1 MKKQTIE
8 VPTHFIN
15 IMPHLQKHLGKLP
28 EPPLHP
34 ATHQSVQA
42 ADLKPIFPMAL
53 IEQEMSLQEKI
64 EIPQPVREIYQMY
77 RPTPLLRA
85 RRLEQLLGTPAHIY
99 YKYEG
104 ATLTGSHKLNTAV
117 AQAYYNQ
124 QEGIQKLVTET
135 GAGQWGTALSLACQ
149 LFDLKCQVFM
159 VNVSFTQ
166 KPYRK
171 HLMHIY
177 GAEVLASPSSVT
189 EFGRRTR
196 QERSNHP
203 GSLGIAISEALEIAA
218 QDPTANYALGS
229 VLNHVILHQTV
240 IGQEVQ
246 QQMEVL
252 GEYPDTIIGCVG
264 GGSNFA
270 GFAIPFLIDK
280 LNGKK
285 PQLRAIGVEAS
296 ACPKMTK
303 GEYRYDSGD
312 TAGMTPLLKMQTLG
326 HDFVP
331 PGVHA
336 GGLRY
341 HGNSPLLS
349 FLNEEKITE
358 ARAYEQS
365 EIFEAAVAF
374 ARTEGVVI
382 APESAHALKA
392 AIDEALLAKEKG
404 EEKVILFNCSGHG
417 LLDLQGYADYLADEL
432 SED

>member
-1 MKKQTIE
+1 MKKPTIE

-15 IMPHLQKHLGKLP
+15 IMPYLQKYLGKLP

-34 ATHQSVQA
+34 ATHQPVQA
-42 ADLKPIFPMAL
+42 ADLTPIFPQAL
-53 IEQEMSLQEKI
+53 IEQEMSQQEKI

-85 RRLEQLLGTPAHIY
+85 RRLEKLLGTPAHIY

-117 AQAYYNQ
+117 AQAYYNR
-124 QEGIQKLVTET
+124 QEGVQKLVTET

-159 VNVSFTQ
+159 VNVSFQQ

-189 EFGRRTR
+189 EFGRKTQ
-196 QERSNHP
+196 QERSDHP

-240 IGQEVQ
+240 IGQETQ
-246 QQMEVL
+246 QQLAAL

-280 LNGKK
+280 LSGEQ
-285 PQLRAIGVEAS
+285 PQLRAIGVESS
-296 ACPKMTK
+296 ACPKMTQ

-331 PGVHA
+331 PSVHA

-358 ARAYEQS
+358 ARAYAQP

-392 AIDEALLAKEKG
+392 AMDEALLAKETG

-432 SED
+432 HED